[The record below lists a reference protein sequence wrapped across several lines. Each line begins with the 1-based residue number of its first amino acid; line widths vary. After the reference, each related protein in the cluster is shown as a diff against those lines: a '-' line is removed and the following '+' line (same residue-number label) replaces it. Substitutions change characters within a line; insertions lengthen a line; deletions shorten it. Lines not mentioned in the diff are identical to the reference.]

1 MILKRDSKR
10 IKELEKI
17 NVQHRKLNGK
27 LRQEIDILESQLDFI
42 TYQNIV
48 IENLQK
54 ENEELKK
61 NQRYYKNGVFSLEY
75 DKETLSDMV
84 DDYKSRV
91 EKAVNNCE
99 KSIESINKKL
109 EDNKEPFEVVDGK
122 IIYLNDYQV
131 CRLKAIRMKCKE
143 LLNILQ
149 NGSDSE

>member
-17 NVQHRKLNGK
+17 NVQHRKLNGN

-54 ENEELKK
+54 ENEDYEQRIKK
-61 NQRYYKNGVFSLEY
+61 AVEYIKNESYLEEGY
-75 DKETLSDMV
+75 MIPV
-84 DDYKSRV
+84 V
-91 EKAVNNCE
+91 EKN
-99 KSIESINKKL
+99 
-109 EDNKEPFEVVDGK
+109 P
-122 IIYLNDYQV
+122 
-131 CRLKAIRMKCKE
+131 

-149 NGSDSE
+149 NGSDDK

>member
-91 EKAVNNCE
+91 EKAVEYINNNPFIN
-99 KSIESINKKL
+99 SIAKVSI
-109 EDNKEPFEVVDGK
+109 
-122 IIYLNDYQV
+122 
-131 CRLKAIRMKCKE
+131 
-143 LLNILQ
+143 LNILQ
-149 NGSDSE
+149 NGSDEE

>member
-54 ENEELKK
+54 ENERLKEELENKCWDEASV
-61 NQRYYKNGVFSLEY
+61 RADILLEQ
-75 DKETLSDMV
+75 
-84 DDYKSRV
+84 DDYKSKIEKVNKLLNANTHV
-91 EKAVNNCE
+91 ENIYHGLCNLFDE
-99 KSIESINKKL
+99 TYQYEI
-109 EDNKEPFEVVDGK
+109 DNEE
-122 IIYLNDYQV
+122 I
-131 CRLKAIRMKCKE
+131 
-143 LLNILQ
+143 LNILEGG
-149 NGSDSE
+149 NNE

>member
-54 ENEELKK
+54 E
-61 NQRYYKNGVFSLEY
+61 
-75 DKETLSDMV
+75 
-84 DDYKSRV
+84 
-91 EKAVNNCE
+91 
-99 KSIESINKKL
+99 INKLNHYKKL
-109 EDNKEPFEVVDGK
+109 YNVLKDRKDKVLNYVKNKQVIDLDYIEQ
-122 IIYLNDYQV
+122 ILNGGAD
-131 CRLKAIRMKCKE
+131 E
-143 LLNILQ
+143 
-149 NGSDSE
+149 